1 MDRFDD
7 LSEDFEVRRL
17 IEDLAKMDRTIQRL
31 SDQSRILQSAISQ
44 IGTHDIDHAEVGD
57 GAYNYIPIDLNQFF
71 DLMFTL
77 EDVLREDPDY
87 KHTEKPHRPCSFL
100 EVGCGI
106 GRNVHILRATD
117 RFTLDKI
124 CGFDLVKEYI
134 EAGQKVFNLGDD
146 LFVQDALTFD
156 YGGFD
161 VIYFYRPFSDD
172 ELERQFEDRLVD
184 TMKRGA
190 YIVASLDASLAT
202 SRKLVAKDDS
212 NLIWKRL

>member
-7 LSEDFEVRRL
+7 LSEDFEVRRM

-44 IGTHDIDHAEVGD
+44 IGTDDLDDAEVGD

-77 EDVLREDPDY
+77 EDILRKDPDY
-87 KHTEKPHRPCSFL
+87 KHTDKPHRPCSFL

-106 GRNVHILRATD
+106 GRNLQILQATD
-117 RFTLDKI
+117 RFTFDKI

-134 EAGQKVFNLGDD
+134 EAGQKVFKLGGD

-172 ELERQFEDRLVD
+172 ALERQFEDRLVD

-190 YIVASLDASLAT
+190 YIVASLDASLSS